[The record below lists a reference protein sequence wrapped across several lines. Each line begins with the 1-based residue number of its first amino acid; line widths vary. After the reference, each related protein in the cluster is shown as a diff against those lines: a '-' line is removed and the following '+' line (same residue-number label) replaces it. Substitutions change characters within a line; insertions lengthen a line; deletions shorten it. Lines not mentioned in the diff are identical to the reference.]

1 MVNDF
6 LEDMK
11 NSEELKIE
19 DFNNRSM
26 TKKVKESIARLF
38 SPIL

>member
-1 MVNDF
+1 MEYNDVNER
-6 LEDMK
+6 L
-11 NSEELKIE
+11 EELKIE

-26 TKKVKESIARLF
+26 IRKVKESIARLF